1 MELISTNEKLI
12 TFCKKIENEDFI
24 AVDTEFIREDTYWPK
39 VCLIQIAGSQDI
51 ALIDPLSVEID
62 LLPLFEIMKNENI
75 IKVFHSAYQDLEIF
89 YFLMKELP
97 KPIFDTQIAAMV
109 CGFGESVGYETL
121 VNSMVKTPLDK
132 SSRYSNWA
140 RRPLTDKQLKY
151 AANDVIFLRIIYQK
165 LFERLQNNDRFLW
178 IKEEMEELQNIDSY
192 KVQPEKAW
200 QRLRPRSGEPRFLAR
215 LQALGAWRELEAVHK
230 NIPRGRML
238 RDEILVEIAA
248 HNPNSSEEL
257 CQIRGISTKLATG
270 IVGTQI
276 MSVLSSANEIP
287 SEECPTL
294 HIKIGKL
301 GASSTLIDLLRVLLK
316 IKSQESQV
324 AERLIATTKD
334 LDSLIMLK
342 EEAPIDVLKGWRYEI
357 FGKVALDFLNGKVS
371 IFLEDRKICVKEDNI
386 KNFA

>member
-1 MELISTNEKLI
+1 MELISTTEKLI

-62 LLPLFEIMKNENI
+62 LSPLFEIMKNENI

-151 AANDVIFLRIIYQK
+151 AANDVIFLRTIYQK

-294 HIKIGKL
+294 HAKIGKL
-301 GASSTLIDLLRVLLK
+301 GAPSTLIDLLRVLLK